1 MKFLYLLYKDFL
13 LILKSKFILIMG
25 AILVIYYFLTK
36 FMVDTRF
43 KMQINAPINI
53 SEKIKYFVDNY
64 YSGKIVITENEPDL
78 VVNIDLQSNY
88 WIVNVKVNKFN
99 SLKFVPFV
107 NLMFYKIYFSEKGL
121 VDPIKFNV
129 YYEDYNIDIFS
140 KMMLGFALWSLFSFV
155 SSEIYREKMKKT
167 ALIFDDV
174 NMLIL
179 SKSFSSTLL
188 LLLIIGVYTL
198 IFGFSNGLIMILFL
212 FLFASYIY
220 GVLSWVIKN
229 YHLFSFI
236 NFFFGLMFVLGPIFG
251 DFKFEPYFIFLI
263 VSLFLVIY
271 IVVKRNNK
279 EMQKVVWE

>member
-1 MKFLYLLYKDFL
+1 M
-13 LILKSKFILIMG
+13 S
-25 AILVIYYFLTK
+25 AILVIYYFLAK
-36 FMVDTRF
+36 FMIDTRF

-53 SEKIKYFVDNY
+53 SEKIRNFVDNY
-64 YSGKIVITENEPDL
+64 YSGKIVIAGNDPDL
-78 VVNIDLQSNY
+78 VVNVDLQSNY

-99 SLKFVPFV
+99 ALKFVPFV

-121 VDPIKFNV
+121 VDPIKFSV
-129 YYEDYNIDIFS
+129 YYEEYNIDIFS
-140 KMMLGFALWSLFSFV
+140 KMMLGFGLWSLFSFV
-155 SSEIYREKMKKT
+155 SSEVYREKIKKT

-188 LLLIIGVYTL
+188 LLLVIGIYTL
-198 IFGFSNGLIMILFL
+198 IFGFSNELIMILFL
-212 FLFASYIY
+212 FFFASYVY
-220 GVLSWVIKN
+220 GVLSWVMKN

-279 EMQKVVWE
+279 EMQRVVWE